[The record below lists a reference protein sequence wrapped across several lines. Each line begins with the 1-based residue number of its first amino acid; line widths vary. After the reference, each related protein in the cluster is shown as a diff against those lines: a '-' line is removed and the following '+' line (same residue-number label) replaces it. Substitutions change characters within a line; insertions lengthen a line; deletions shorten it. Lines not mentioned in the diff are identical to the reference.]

1 MSKINQL
8 IETIIQDVAELPDRS
23 SPDDCPEALI
33 LTSWELD
40 EILMQRIGDCFIH
53 IQKAAKEIW
62 YDNGMI
68 NRFEPL
74 GIKLDYLKRWLVKQD
89 FLELM
94 KIESEISCLSEEDL
108 FTVCC
113 GEETEQDRLASPSL
127 NRFLNRIFDE
137 EYEPEEAEGGYCG

>member
-1 MSKINQL
+1 MSKIDEL

-23 SPDDCPEALI
+23 SPEDWPEALI
-33 LTSWELD
+33 LTGEELE
-40 EILMQRIGDCFIH
+40 EILIQNLADSFEY
-53 IQKAAKEIW
+53 IQKAAEEIW

-68 NRFEPL
+68 NRSEPL
-74 GIKLDYLKRWLVKQD
+74 GIKLDYLKRWLVKQN

-94 KIESEISCLSEEDL
+94 KIESELSYLSEEDL

-127 NRFLNRIFDE
+127 NEFLNRIFDE
-137 EYEPEEAEGGYCG
+137 EYEPKEDEGG